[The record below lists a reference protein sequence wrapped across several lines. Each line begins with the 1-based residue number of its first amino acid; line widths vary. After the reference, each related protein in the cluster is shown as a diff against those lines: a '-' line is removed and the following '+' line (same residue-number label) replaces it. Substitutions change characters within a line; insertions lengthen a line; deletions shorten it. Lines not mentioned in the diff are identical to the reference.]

1 MFVKFVLAMVSGLS
15 AASLLAPLAHADTL
29 DTTAVKKHARHH
41 RGSYAGEGANLPGR
55 GMSMAQVEQRFG
67 APAEKLPPAGGDT
80 ARHPTI
86 NRWRYNGYTVYFER
100 SRVIHSVLDEAEKAA
115 SKS

>member
-1 MFVKFVLAMVSGLS
+1 MFVKFVLAMAAGFS
-15 AASLLAPLAHADTL
+15 AAALLAPPAHADTL

-41 RGSYAGEGANLPGR
+41 RGYAGEGANLPGR

-100 SRVIHSVLDEAEKAA
+100 SRVIHSVLDEPETAA
-115 SKS
+115 PKS

>member
-1 MFVKFVLAMVSGLS
+1 MFVKFVLAMAAGL
-15 AASLLAPLAHADTL
+15 AAAALLAPQAHADTL
-29 DTTAVKKHARHH
+29 DTAAVKKHHRH
-41 RGSYAGEGANLPGR
+41 RGSHVSEGANLPSR

-86 NRWRYNGYTVYFER
+86 NRWRYSGYTVYFER
-100 SRVIHSVLDEAEKAA
+100 SRVIHSVLDEAEQAA
-115 SKS
+115 PKS